1 MLVLFNLKFEMVFDF
16 IRRKVQE
23 KEEDIK
29 EIREQLQTLA
39 KDFGIQG
46 DSPVEIISHISR
58 SYTK

>member
-29 EIREQLQTLA
+29 EIREQLKTLA

-46 DSPVEIISHISR
+46 DSPMEIISHISR

>member
-1 MLVLFNLKFEMVFDF
+1 MVFDF
-16 IRRKVQE
+16 IRRILLE

-39 KDFGIQG
+39 KDFGIQE